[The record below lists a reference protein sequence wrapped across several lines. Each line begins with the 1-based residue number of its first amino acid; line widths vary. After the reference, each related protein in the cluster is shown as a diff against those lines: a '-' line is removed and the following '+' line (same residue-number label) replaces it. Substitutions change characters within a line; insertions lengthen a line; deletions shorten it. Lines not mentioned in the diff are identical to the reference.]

1 MPTYEIHAPT
11 LHPYTLYPTPH
22 TDPTIVRHSLST
34 GSYDFDTEYYVKSTA
49 DLKRLIDTINGLEGV
64 TATDV
69 STVLD
74 YVKER
79 YDFDDIE
86 I

>member
-1 MPTYEIHAPT
+1 MI
-11 LHPYTLYPTPH
+11 
-22 TDPTIVRHSLST
+22 
-34 GSYDFDTEYYVKSTA
+34 FDTEYYVKSTA

-69 STVLD
+69 STDLD

>member
-1 MPTYEIHAPT
+1 MI
-11 LHPYTLYPTPH
+11 
-22 TDPTIVRHSLST
+22 
-34 GSYDFDTEYYVKSTA
+34 FDTEYYVKSTA